1 MATLTASTVLKAGAR
16 VRATVAMKGV
26 PVGTEGKV
34 IHVQGLSWIRYW
46 VWFDNGIR
54 LGTIDRAKLAT
65 AEEWERTLTAGTE
78 VAVAEPGVPATV
90 GESAADA
97 AGAGE
102 SVGGVPALLLE
113 RSRKARE
120 RAAAKKAG

>member
-1 MATLTASTVLKAGAR
+1 MATLTASTVLKSGTR

-26 PVGTEGKV
+26 PIGTEGKV

-65 AEEWERTLTAGTE
+65 AEDRERTLNAGTE
-78 VAVAEPGVPATV
+78 VALAEAGVPAPV
-90 GESAADA
+90 GEAAA
-97 AGAGE
+97 EEAGE
-102 SVGGVPALLLE
+102 SVSGVPALLLE

>member
-1 MATLTASTVLKAGAR
+1 MATLTASTVLKTGTR
-16 VRATVAMKGV
+16 VRATVDMKGV
-26 PVGTEGKV
+26 PLGTEGKV

-65 AEEWERTLTAGTE
+65 AEDWERSLIVGSQVAVVESE
-78 VAVAEPGVPATV
+78 VAATV
-90 GESAADA
+90 GEAAAD
-97 AGAGE
+97 GAGE

>member
-1 MATLTASTVLKAGAR
+1 M
-16 VRATVAMKGV
+16 AMKGV

-65 AEEWERTLTAGTE
+65 AGEWERTLTAGTE
-78 VAVAEPGVPATV
+78 VAVAESGVPATV
-90 GESAADA
+90 AEATADV

-102 SVGGVPALLLE
+102 SVGGPPL
-113 RSRKARE
+113 
-120 RAAAKKAG
+120 

>member
-1 MATLTASTVLKAGAR
+1 MAALTASTVLKSGTR
-16 VRATVAMKGV
+16 VRATVAMQGV

-65 AEEWERTLTAGTE
+65 AEDRERTLNAGSE
-78 VAVAEPGVPATV
+78 VVVAESGVPATV
-90 GESAADA
+90 GEAATE
-97 AGAGE
+97 GTGE
-102 SVGGVPALLLE
+102 DVGGVPAMRVE